1 MNLQDIIALAKQGF
15 TPKDIKELIKL
26 GSDGSGDNP
35 PPEEDHT
42 EEDKHDDV
50 NDQKGD
56 ATPGDDQVLDYKKL
70 YEEEQQKVTDLTSQL
85 ELSQK
90 KNTKENMQGKDGGPS
105 DQDLINDLARSFM

>member
-1 MNLQDIIALAKQGF
+1 MNLQDIIALAKQGY
-15 TPKDIKELIKL
+15 TPKDIKELIAL
-26 GSDGSGDNP
+26 GTDGSGNDQP
-35 PPEEDHT
+35 PAEDHT

-56 ATPGDDQVLDYKKL
+56 ATQEEEQALDYKKL
-70 YEEEQQKVTDLTSQL
+70 YEEEQQKVVDLTSQL